1 MESSPPLPPLTS
13 PRLPCRRRQPGH
25 GQTAGRRDKKVA
37 REPILSRILINS
49 RTVHRLR
56 LVNTILD
63 LQQKQKPPCL
73 LELEGEARKLRSDL
87 LRLHK
92 GRQSNRRTDRQSE
105 RRQVLAC
112 PSYCHRKSDRSG
124 VRTGPRAGKGRRSRG
139 APEFNYLMDERAQ
152 RNGLT
157 DRSKIT
163 CPPSLTK
170 QTNPDFTSFSIN
182 FRVNVSSIT
191 MNMIPSTSLSLFCL
205 INLPH
210 LKKVTFIN
218 GNYMYSVFQK
228 NMGIGCSRQNCPLGQ
243 GHHV

>member
-1 MESSPPLPPLTS
+1 MFVGTGGRGPKIAVRLTS
-13 PRLPCRRRQPGH
+13 TSQRQTVK
-25 GQTAGRRDKKVA
+25 QTDK
-37 REPILSRILINS
+37 
-49 RTVHRLR
+49 RTVR
-56 LVNTILD
+56 
-63 LQQKQKPPCL
+63 
-73 LELEGEARKLRSDL
+73 
-87 LRLHK
+87 
-92 GRQSNRRTDRQSE
+92 SE

-152 RNGLT
+152 LNGLT

-191 MNMIPSTSLSLFCL
+191 MNMIPSTSLSLF
-205 INLPH
+205 LPH
-210 LKKVTFIN
+210 KFA
-218 GNYMYSVFQK
+218 
-228 NMGIGCSRQNCPLGQ
+228 
-243 GHHV
+243 